1 MAETFDIVF
10 EGGGIKGAAFAGAL
24 EVLLRRHKVG
34 RLIGTSCGAI
44 TATCLAAGYDAA
56 DLRAMVAEQRDGKS
70 VFASFLAPPTAA
82 DFPAEQRDRSEA
94 YKLLQAAVTS
104 SLESERVAKT
114 MKNWPRFV
122 QKTSKELL
130 GELNKSLLEALMGNP
145 HFVQFFSLLEVGAL
159 FSDRTFLAW
168 MSERLRARGFKDTDT
183 LKTFHAKT
191 GRHLSLAATDTVDK
205 ELLILNHR
213 TAPDCPVVAAVR
225 MSMSL
230 PFLWEEVEWQKGWG
244 KYRERSKVGNFI
256 VDGGVLSNFPLR
268 YLVDPSPGVQEV
280 MGPREGGPTRNLG
293 LLIDETKPAPG
304 TDPAAEARHMHRQP
318 KIVQRVSR
326 LLEAMIGTWDEEA
339 MRPYKNDV
347 CFIGAKGFGT
357 LEFDMAPERLDLL
370 VNSGRCA
377 MTEHLQKLRL

>member
-1 MAETFDIVF
+1 MAEIFDIVF

-24 EVLLRRHKVG
+24 EVLLRRHQTG

-44 TATCLAAGYDAA
+44 TATCLAAGYGPT
-56 DLRAMVAEQRDGKS
+56 DLRDMVAEQRDGKS
-70 VFASFLAPPTAA
+70 AFASFLAPPVAA

-94 YKLLQAAVTS
+94 YRLLQAAVTS
-104 SLESERVAKT
+104 SVESERVAKT
-114 MKNWPRFV
+114 TKKWPLPL
-122 QKTSKELL
+122 QAASKVLL
-130 GELNKSLLEALMGNP
+130 SELNKSLLEALMAHP

-159 FSDRTFLAW
+159 YSDRPFLAW
-168 MSERLRARGFKDTDT
+168 LRERLRAKGFDEAIT
-183 LKTFHAKT
+183 LKAFHAKT

-225 MSMSL
+225 MSMSI
-230 PFLWEEVEWQKGWG
+230 PFLWEEVAWRPEWGP
-244 KYRERSKVGNFI
+244 YRGRAKAGNFI

-268 YLVDPSPGVQEV
+268 YLVDAGPAVQEI
-280 MGPREGGPTRNLG
+280 MGPRPAGPTRNLG

-304 TDPAAEARHMHRQP
+304 TDPAGEARHMRGQL

-326 LLEAMIGTWDEEA
+326 LLEAMLGTWDEEVI
-339 MRPYKNDV
+339 RPYKDAV

-357 LEFDMAPERLDLL
+357 LEFDMAPERLELL